1 MAYTIVC
8 ACMCWELLVV
18 ALNCLYVIVCSS
30 MCLYVLLC
38 SCLCLYV
45 PVCACMCLYVTVCP
59 HMFLYMLVCAGM
71 CWYLLVCACMCFPKK
86 QNNFKLSNYYTWTST
101 RRHSPCS
108 RFSQLSCS
116 SARRTFRTTASSSG
130 PPQRAIAETQN
141 RKNIYGT
148 RGTIAQR

>member
-59 HMFLYMLVCAGM
+59 HMFLYMLVCAGI
-71 CWYLLVCACMCFPKK
+71 CLYALACAFLKNK
-86 QNNFKLSNYYTWTST
+86 IT
-101 RRHSPCS
+101 
-108 RFSQLSCS
+108 LSCQIIIP
-116 SARRTFRTTASSSG
+116 G
-130 PPQRAIAETQN
+130 PPLVAIVLVAVSHSSLVLQLDVLFVQRLHLLAHLNAPLLKRRIE
-141 RKNIYGT
+141 KKYL
-148 RGTIAQR
+148 